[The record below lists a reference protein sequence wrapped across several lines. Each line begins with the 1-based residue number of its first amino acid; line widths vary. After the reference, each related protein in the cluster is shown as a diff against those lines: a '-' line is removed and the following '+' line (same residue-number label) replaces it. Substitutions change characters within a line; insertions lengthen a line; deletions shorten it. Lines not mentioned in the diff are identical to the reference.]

1 MIEAQ
6 DVEFNYRAAGSFA
19 LRLTS
24 LTVTGGERVAVVGPS
39 GAGKTTLLHLIAG
52 ILTPDRG
59 RISVHGLE
67 LTELGPDD
75 RRDLRLLRLGLIF
88 QDLELLEY
96 LDLVDNVLLPY
107 RVSPFLELDR
117 TARDRA
123 AHLLEAVGLGDRLK
137 DRPGRLSKGERQRV
151 AFARALSTR
160 PSLVLADEP
169 TGNLDGETRDRVAKL
184 LFDHAAREGA
194 TLVVVSH
201 DPELVERFDRVLDV
215 RELP

>member
-6 DVEFNYRAAGSFA
+6 GVEFNYRAGSFA

-24 LTVTGGERVAVVGPS
+24 LTVAEGERVAVVGPS

-59 RISVHGLE
+59 RIRVHGME
-67 LTELGPDD
+67 LTDLGPDD
-75 RRDLRLLRLGLIF
+75 RRDLRLLKLGLIF

-96 LDLVDNVLLPY
+96 LDLLDNVLLPY

-117 TARDRA
+117 EARDRA
-123 AHLLEAVGLGDRLK
+123 AHLLEAVGLGARSS
-137 DRPGRLSKGERQRV
+137 DRPARLSKGERQRV
-151 AFARALSTR
+151 AFARALATQ

-169 TGNLDGETRDRVAKL
+169 TGNLDGETRDRVAEL
-184 LFDHAAREGA
+184 LFAHADQAGA

-201 DPELVERFDRVLDV
+201 DPELVGRFDRVVDV

>member
-6 DVEFNYRAAGSFA
+6 GVEFNYATGSFA

-24 LTVTGGERVAVVGPS
+24 FAVVDGERVAVVGPS
-39 GAGKTTLLHLIAG
+39 GSGKTTLLHLVAG

-59 RISVHGLE
+59 RIRVDGME

-88 QDLELLEY
+88 QDLELLDY
-96 LDLVDNVLLPY
+96 LDLLDNVLLPY
-107 RVSPFLELDR
+107 RVSPFLELDHD
-117 TARDRA
+117 ARDRA
-123 AHLLEAVGLGDRLK
+123 AHLLEAVGLGARLK

-151 AFARALSTR
+151 AVARALSTR

-169 TGNLDGETRDRVAKL
+169 TGNLDGGTRDRVAKL

-201 DPELVERFDRVLDV
+201 DPELVGRFDRVVDV